1 MILSPQKFSQTNIES
16 KIRLFLLNGNV
27 ICSELP
33 LMYRLLCND
42 LKFFCNVYDDDNF
55 GDIEVNLNI

>member
-1 MILSPQKFSQTNIES
+1 MILSLQKFSRTNIES

-33 LMYRLLCND
+33 RMYRLLCND